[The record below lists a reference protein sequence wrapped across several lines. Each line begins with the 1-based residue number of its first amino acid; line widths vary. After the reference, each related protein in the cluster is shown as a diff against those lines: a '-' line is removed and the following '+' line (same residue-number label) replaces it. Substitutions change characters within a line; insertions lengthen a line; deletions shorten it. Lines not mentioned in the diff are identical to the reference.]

1 MFASILL
8 LFFLP
13 WLDKSPVRSGSY
25 RPKFRIFFWVLV
37 ADILVL
43 GYMGGLP
50 AEEPYVMISQIATMY
65 YFAHFLIIL
74 PLLSMVEKTKPL
86 PNSISESVLHGEAA
100 EAAPIGV
107 PAGPAATA
115 TA

>member
-1 MFASILL
+1 MWGVLAMFASILL

-25 RPKFRIFFWVLV
+25 RPAFRVFFWVLM

-43 GYMGGLP
+43 GWMGGLP
-50 AEEPYVMISQIATMY
+50 AEEPYVMISQVATMY

-74 PLLSMVEKTKPL
+74 PLL
-86 PNSISESVLHGEAA
+86 
-100 EAAPIGV
+100 
-107 PAGPAATA
+107 
-115 TA
+115 